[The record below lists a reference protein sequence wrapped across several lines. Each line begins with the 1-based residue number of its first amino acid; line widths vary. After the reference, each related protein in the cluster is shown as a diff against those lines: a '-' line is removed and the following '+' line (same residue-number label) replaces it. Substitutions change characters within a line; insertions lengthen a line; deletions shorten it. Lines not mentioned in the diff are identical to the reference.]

1 MGVSH
6 RGSCKIRMGA
16 SCLLPLGKEWHKLAG
31 GRALGGKLGEA
42 YGCMSQ
48 GSKDRG

>member
-6 RGSCKIRMGA
+6 RGSCKIRMGIPV
-16 SCLLPLGKEWHKLAG
+16 SCPQEKIGTNKHVG
-31 GRALGGKLGEA
+31 GHWGGKLGEA